1 MVQRSNSF
9 VVSDTLT
16 CKCQDCGAE
25 YNYERYKLGYNTCL
39 ECGEMLAQEVRF
51 GWTIV
56 PLPKQGYTKI
66 NRREDLHHLN
76 QKTRQCYTNTIKER
90 TNEPTKDNCTKPRV
104 KLYTD

>member
-1 MVQRSNSF
+1 MVQRLNNFLLSEP
-9 VVSDTLT
+9 LT
-16 CKCQDCGAE
+16 ACCQECGEE
-25 YNYERYKLGYNTCL
+25 YNYKRYKLKYRTCL

-76 QKTRQCYTNTIKER
+76 QK
-90 TNEPTKDNCTKPRV
+90 PR
-104 KLYTD
+104 

>member
-9 VVSDTLT
+9 VVSVPLT

-56 PLPKQGYTKI
+56 LLPKQGYTRI

-76 QKTRQCYTNTIKER
+76 QKSRQCYTNTIKER
-90 TNEPTKDNCTKPRV
+90 D
-104 KLYTD
+104 